1 MLKVRTKFR
10 ILIAAYSFLPLVV
23 ILSMTWNTPV
33 FMNHDFQSA
42 LTLGLGTA
50 FILTLYSSYTWG
62 LKWAFMDQLTLVS
75 NLCSAIRRGEYTYFD
90 LPNQPVESQDENE
103 MLFLMRNMNWMV
115 RQIASRESDLE
126 SRVEARTTELLHI
139 NRELKRAKEAADES
153 ARSKSEFLATMSH
166 EIRTPMNAV
175 LGMSELILETQL
187 DTRQKEFLTILRAS
201 AMSLLTIINNILDFS
216 KLDAGKVEIE
226 TISVNVRDL
235 IEEITDMFKTELMDK
250 QIELILDM
258 DARLPRSL
266 YTDPVRLRQV
276 LVNLVSNALKFTE
289 QGEIT
294 IGVKFNGPE
303 RSDNGLLF
311 SVQDT
316 GIGMDP
322 ATLSRIFHAFSQAD
336 GSTTRRFGGT
346 GLGLA
351 ISKKLVTLMGGSIEI
366 DSSPG
371 KGSCF
376 TFSIKAAPG
385 RKEEASPQI
394 LPASLKNRAVAVAI
408 NNPTVRRIVCEF
420 LTSFGF
426 TPSAFGLGN
435 EMITAV
441 AQQPLRNPFSIAI
454 LDIELPDIPPGNL
467 AVALK
472 EKAPAMPVIAIG
484 TETRNN
490 TGDPCSHYRT
500 NAFIPKPVKQSMLF
514 DTLMNLLESP
524 ESVKARSDQGKPM
537 VACPFQT
544 RILVVEDNPINQVV
558 ATEIFKCAGI
568 RPRVVASGEK
578 ALAAMENEAYDAV
591 FMDIQMPG
599 MDGFQATRAIR
610 KNKRFNKTPI
620 IAMTANAGKEDREQ
634 GVLCGMDHYIT
645 KPIDSKT
652 LFEVLSRCL
661 GRTIALPS
669 TGCQQADVPG
679 GAFETAPGI
688 DMEAGIKRVNGNR
701 QLFFT
706 LIADFAA
713 ENGDTVRTIEHAL
726 RDNDLEAA
734 AGLVH
739 TLKGTAGNLSLVDLH
754 RALGGLDHQ
763 LKDKGPPRVALERVD
778 LELKRFI
785 AAVEALT
792 PCKHCT
798 AACINK
804 GPNKSPAHGKRSLP
818 EDAGK
823 RLAAL
828 DTLLAQNSLRAKGL
842 MAEIT
847 PLFQSTS
854 LEPWA
859 RKLENQVKRFD
870 FTTARQTLKEIK
882 QTIRS

>member
-23 ILSMTWNTPV
+23 ILSLTWNTPV
-33 FMNHDFQSA
+33 FMDHDFQSA

-62 LKWAFMDQLTLVS
+62 LKWAFMNQLTLVS
-75 NLCSAIRRGEYTYFD
+75 NLCCAIRRGEYTYFD

-115 RQIASRESDLE
+115 RQIENRESELE

-139 NRELKRAKEAADES
+139 NHELKRAKEAADES

-175 LGMSELILETQL
+175 LGMSELILATQL
-187 DTRQKEFLTILRAS
+187 DTRQKEFLTILRSS
-201 AMSLLTIINNILDFS
+201 ATSLLTIINNILDFS
-216 KLDAGKVEIE
+216 KLDAAKVEIE

-235 IEEITDMFKTELMDK
+235 VEEITDMFKTELMDK
-250 QIELILDM
+250 RIELILDM
-258 DARLPRSL
+258 DARVPRTL
-266 YTDPVRLRQV
+266 YTDPVRLRQI

-294 IGVKFNGPE
+294 IGVRYNCQEGTG
-303 RSDNGLLF
+303 NGLIF
-311 SVQDT
+311 SIQDT

-322 ATLSRIFHAFSQAD
+322 STLSRLFHAFSQAD

-351 ISKKLVTLMGGSIEI
+351 ISKKLVTLMGGTIEI

-376 TFSIKAAPG
+376 TFSIKAAPCC
-385 RKEEASPQI
+385 KEEPSPQI
-394 LPASLKNRAVAVAI
+394 LPATLKNRAVAVAI
-408 NNPTVRRIVCEF
+408 NNPTVRRIVCEY

-426 TPSAFGLGN
+426 SVSAFGLGN
-435 EMITAV
+435 KMITAV
-441 AQQPLRNPFSIAI
+441 AQQTLSHPFCLAI
-454 LDIELPDIPPGNL
+454 LDIELPDIPPGDL

-472 EKAPAMPVIAIG
+472 EKAAAMPVIAIG
-484 TETRNN
+484 TDTRNN
-490 TGDPCSHYRT
+490 AGDPCSRYRT

-524 ESVKARSDQGKPM
+524 ESVKARSVQGRRTS
-537 VACPFQT
+537 VCPFQT
-544 RILVVEDNPINQVV
+544 RILIVEDNPINQVV

-568 RPRVVASGEK
+568 RPRVAGSGEE
-578 ALAAMENEAYDAV
+578 ALEAMKNKTYDAV

-599 MDGFQATRAIR
+599 MDGFQTTRAIR
-610 KNKRFNKTPI
+610 RNKRFNKTPI
-620 IAMTANAGKEDREQ
+620 IAMTANAGKDDREQ
-634 GVLCGMDHYIT
+634 GILCGMDDYIT

-661 GRTIALPS
+661 GRTIAPAPTDS
-669 TGCQQADVPG
+669 QQADQPG
-679 GAFETAPGI
+679 GAGETAPGI
-688 DMEAGIKRVNGNR
+688 NIGAGIKRVNGNR

-706 LIADFAA
+706 LVADFAA
-713 ENGDTVRTIEHAL
+713 DHRDAAETIGKAI

-739 TLKGTAGNLSLVDLH
+739 KLKGTAGNLSLVDLH
-754 RALGGLDHQ
+754 SALGVLDQQ
-763 LKDKGPPRVALERVD
+763 LKDKGPTGEALERFD

-798 AACINK
+798 AACSSK
-804 GPNKSPAHGKRSLP
+804 GLPEDPAHGTASLP

-828 DTLLAQNSLRAKGL
+828 DTLLAQNSLRAKSL

-847 PLFQSTS
+847 PLFQSTA